1 MRIEAAATTISW
13 IPSEAITGPFFK
25 LPFEMDVNHYDDPPP
40 DTLPDVDAYLAA
52 DRARFSNKLRAWI
65 EVRDGEVVDFG
76 HAGGGAIGATTFRL
90 GRRRMTFAA
99 HSMPDVQRA
108 ERVGTGAV
116 RFEQTAGGRTGAPM
130 PRRVSHAPY
139 AQIVASLAW
148 TTLAVTLHADGRQD
162 TELVGASPFPR
173 HWVYGPDGALAKK
186 TATIDFHEWNTA
198 SFGRHTPWGDVD
210 SPAVVRDVETALER
224 ELSLQ
229 IMRAGRKPQIR
240 RLAPGDRLT
249 VQHEP
254 SDEIYLLLDGVLR
267 VDVDGEPLAELGPGV
282 VVGERAG
289 LEGGTRTAT
298 LVAVTGCLVA
308 AADPRDIEPDALRR
322 LSDDHRREDDG

>member
-25 LPFEMDVNHYDDPPP
+25 IPFEMDVNHYDDPPP
-40 DTLPDVDAYLAA
+40 VELPDVDAYLAA
-52 DRARFSNKLRAWI
+52 DQARFSNRLRGWI
-65 EVRDGEVVDFG
+65 EVRDGEIVDFG
-76 HAGGGAIGATTFRL
+76 HAGGGAIGSTTFRL
-90 GRRRMTFAA
+90 GRRRLTFAA
-99 HSMPDVQRA
+99 YALPDIQRV
-108 ERVGTGAV
+108 ERVGTDAV

-139 AQIVASLAW
+139 AQFVASLAW
-148 TTLAVTLHADGRQD
+148 TTLAVTLHADGRQE

-173 HWVYGPDGALAKK
+173 HWLYGPDGTLAKK
-186 TATIDFHEWNTA
+186 TATIDFHEWNTG

-210 SPAVVRDVETALER
+210 SPAVVKDVETALER

-229 IMRAGRKPQIR
+229 IMRAGSRPRTR
-240 RLAPGDRLT
+240 RLDVGERLT
-249 VQHEP
+249 AQGEP

-267 VDVDGEPLAELGPGV
+267 VDVDGDPVAELGPGV

-289 LEGGTRTAT
+289 LEGGARTAT
-298 LVAVTGCLVA
+298 LVAVTKCLVA
-308 AADPRDIEPDALRR
+308 VADPGGIDPDALRR
-322 LSDDHRREDDG
+322 LSSDHRREGAR